1 MKGATRFVFGAL
13 IGAALG
19 YVFVLLA
26 SRGGPQKRTVPLVVS
41 RSEGLHTEQA
51 EPAEEVAAS

>member
-19 YVFVLLA
+19 YAFVLLA
-26 SRGGPQKRTVPLVVS
+26 NRGVPQTSAISLTVR
-41 RSEGLHTEQA
+41 RSEAPVTEQP
-51 EPAEEVAAS
+51 EPVEEIAAS